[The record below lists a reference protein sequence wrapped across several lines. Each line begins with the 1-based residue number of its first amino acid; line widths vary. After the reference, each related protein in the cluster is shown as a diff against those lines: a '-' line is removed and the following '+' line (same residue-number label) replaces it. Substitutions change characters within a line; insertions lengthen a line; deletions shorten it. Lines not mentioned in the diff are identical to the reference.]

1 MSELSPESRAL
12 LASLHASHDP
22 PPEAAARV
30 RSAVEARVTSPPV
43 KPPWRWIVGAGVAVF
58 IAAAALTRR
67 APQVAPRPAH
77 VATPRASEVVRDAAV
92 VTPTVAPVAT
102 PDVTPVVTPT
112 VAPVATSA
120 VAPVATPAVA
130 RPRRVEADDDLAGE
144 LVLIQQAQRALARGD
159 GDAALAALDAH
170 ARAHPHGRLAEE
182 RQAARV
188 LALCATGRADEA
200 RAAATRFLIRYPTS
214 AQAARVGGACA
225 R

>member
-58 IAAAALTRR
+58 IAAAALTRP
-67 APQVAPRPAH
+67 APQVAPRPAP
-77 VATPRASEVVRDAAV
+77 VATPRASEVVRDASVVTPVVAPVVTPVAAPV

-102 PDVTPVVTPT
+102 PT
-112 VAPVATSA
+112 
-120 VAPVATPAVA
+120 VA

>member
-1 MSELSPESRAL
+1 M
-12 LASLHASHDP
+12 
-22 PPEAAARV
+22 
-30 RSAVEARVTSPPV
+30 TPV
-43 KPPWRWIVGAGVAVF
+43 
-58 IAAAALTRR
+58 
-67 APQVAPRPAH
+67 VAP
-77 VATPRASEVVRDAAV
+77 V

-102 PDVTPVVTPT
+102 PT
-112 VAPVATSA
+112 
-120 VAPVATPAVA
+120 VA